1 MNLPEAIQ
9 IDQEENHAVD
19 HHGVQDASPVH
30 PQHMVQILHPD
41 DAAQAQFKQLAQ
53 CNAQTKPG
61 SQRYCQQNDRLPE
74 QDTGNVSLAHAQ
86 DIIQAEFFL
95 PATNQERIGIKQE
108 DKGKESHDPGAQFQ
122 Q

>member
-19 HHGVQDASPVH
+19 HHGEQDGSPVH

-53 CNAQTKPG
+53 CNAQPQAHRQG
-61 SQRYCQQNDRLPE
+61 GRQQNHRLPE
-74 QDTGNVSLAHAQ
+74 QDAGNVSLAHTQ
-86 DIIQAEFFL
+86 DIIQAEFLL

-108 DKGKESHDPGAQFQ
+108 DQGKESHDPGAQFQ